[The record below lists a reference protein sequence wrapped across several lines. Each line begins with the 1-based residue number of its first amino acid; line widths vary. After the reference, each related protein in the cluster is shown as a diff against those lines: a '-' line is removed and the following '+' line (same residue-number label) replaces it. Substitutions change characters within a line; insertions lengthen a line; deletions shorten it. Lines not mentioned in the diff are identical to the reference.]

1 MPLDSI
7 ALEIAG
13 CTVTL
18 TARRDR
24 PQPVAAGER
33 RTVFITV
40 RAELAASGRADWTT
54 RFGTRAPATA
64 ELRAWAAVY
73 LDAGALKVEPG
84 SNVLAIAVDA
94 LGRVPAPRRL
104 VEAERSRLAT
114 AAAEL
119 ALATARQR

>member
-1 MPLDSI
+1 MPLDSTTI
-7 ALEIAG
+7 EIAG

-33 RTVFITV
+33 RTVFIDV
-40 RAELAASGRADWTT
+40 RAELAPSGRADWTA
-54 RFGTRAPATA
+54 RFGTRTPATA

-73 LDAGALKVEPG
+73 LDGSALKLEPG
-84 SNVLAIAVDA
+84 SNVLAIVVDA
-94 LGRVPAPRRL
+94 LSRVPAPRRL
-104 VEAERSRLAT
+104 VETERSRLS
-114 AAAEL
+114 AAATEL